1 MRSMATLKYDTSFGF
16 DKNIIIDNLEK
27 FEGSYNMM
35 SGFNVFWKVQ
45 KGHKPAGL
53 SVIQWNIDIYLKPDK
68 SRDKRH
74 LETAIIVWDRE
85 QPENVYHKAM
95 EAILDK
101 VREIN
106 ILSMNEQI
114 LTYHLDD

>member
-1 MRSMATLKYDTSFGF
+1 MAAIKSDTAFGF

-35 SGFNVFWKVQ
+35 SGFEVFWKVKKKQ
-45 KGHKPAGL
+45 KPAGL
-53 SVIQWNIDIYLKPDK
+53 AVIQWNIDFYLKPDK

-74 LETAIIVWDRE
+74 LETAIIVSDRE
-85 QPENVYHKAM
+85 QPETIYHKAM

-101 VREIN
+101 IREIN
-106 ILSMNEQI
+106 ILAMNEQV